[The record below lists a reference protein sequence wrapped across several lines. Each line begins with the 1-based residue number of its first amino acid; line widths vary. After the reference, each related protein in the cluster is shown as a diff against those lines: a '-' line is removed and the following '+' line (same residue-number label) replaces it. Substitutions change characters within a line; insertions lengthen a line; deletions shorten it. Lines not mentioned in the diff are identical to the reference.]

1 MYTQCPHCDTL
12 FRIQVADLR
21 MAQGKVRCGRCG
33 QIFNALRY
41 LSEELPEIPTVFE
54 TVELPAPEVE
64 PADVAADELHS
75 TEELLSLVDKLVSE
89 LEPALSPVEGL
100 AEPPATE
107 TPPAPGPL
115 TVILEDEAP
124 RLPEITEFKQID
136 VYEVT
141 SPGVSFESSGTP
153 FSIAEPPAT
162 ETPPAPEPLTVIP
175 EDEAPRL
182 PEITEFKQ
190 IDVYEVTSP
199 GVSFESGG
207 TPFSIAE
214 PPAGVAEEIA
224 HAAERGRTTKAQRHS
239 GLGTLSWSVAILVL
253 IAVLVAQYIYYM
265 RAELSQNAALHPWL
279 ERYCEVVKAV
289 APCEVPPLRDLAKI
303 EIQNGAMQL
312 HPSIQ
317 DVLLVRLSLM
327 NRAGF
332 AQPYPDLQLTL
343 SDLGGRHFAQRRFHP
358 AEYLSPGSDIAQGMP
373 SNVSVPVSLEI
384 AAPFSPA
391 NLEAS
396 SWGFK
401 LY

>member
-115 TVILEDEAP
+115 TVIL
-124 RLPEITEFKQID
+124 
-136 VYEVT
+136 
-141 SPGVSFESSGTP
+141 
-153 FSIAEPPAT
+153 
-162 ETPPAPEPLTVIP
+162 

>member
-21 MAQGKVRCGRCG
+21 TAQGKVRCGRCG
-33 QIFNALRY
+33 QIFNALRF
-41 LSEELPEIPTVFE
+41 LSEELPEIPTVVE
-54 TVELPAPEVE
+54 TVELPVPEFG

-75 TEELLSLVDKLVSE
+75 TEELLGLVDKLVNE
-89 LEPALSPVEGL
+89 LEPATEIPVVPEPMTVIPEDKAPLLSDVHGCPSVAGPVLSEVEGGRT
-100 AEPPATE
+100 PGAT
-107 TPPAPGPL
+107 
-115 TVILEDEAP
+115 
-124 RLPEITEFKQID
+124 EITEFKQID
-136 VYEVT
+136 VYE
-141 SPGVSFESSGTP
+141 PVSLRP
-153 FSIAEPPAT
+153 F
-162 ETPPAPEPLTVIP
+162 
-175 EDEAPRL
+175 
-182 PEITEFKQ
+182 
-190 IDVYEVTSP
+190 
-199 GVSFESGG
+199 FESGG
-207 TPFSIAE
+207 TPFSIVE
-214 PPAGVAEEIA
+214 PPAGVADEIA
-224 HAAERGRTTKAQRHS
+224 AAAERTRIAQAQRHS
-239 GLGTLSWSVAILVL
+239 GLSTLSWSVAILVL
-253 IAVLVAQYIYYM
+253 IAVLAAQYVYYM

-279 ERYCEVVKAV
+279 ERYCEVVKAA

-303 EIQNGAMQL
+303 EIQNSAMHL

-358 AEYLSPGSDIAQGMP
+358 AEYLSSGSDIAQGMP
-373 SNVSVPVSLEI
+373 SNVSVPVTLEI

-391 NLEAS
+391 NLDAS

>member
-21 MAQGKVRCGRCG
+21 TAQGKVRCGRCG

-54 TVELPAPEVE
+54 MVELPAPEVE

-75 TEELLSLVDKLVSE
+75 TEELLGLVDKLVSE
-89 LEPALSPVEGL
+89 LEPALSPVEGP
-100 AEPPATE
+100 AASPATE
-107 TPPAPGPL
+107 TPPAPEL
-115 TVILEDEAP
+115 VTVIPEDEAP
-124 RLPEITEFKQID
+124 LLSEITEFKQID

-141 SPGVSFESSGTP
+141 SPGVSFESIGTP
-153 FSIAEPPAT
+153 FSI
-162 ETPPAPEPLTVIP
+162 V
-175 EDEAPRL
+175 
-182 PEITEFKQ
+182 
-190 IDVYEVTSP
+190 
-199 GVSFESGG
+199 
-207 TPFSIAE
+207 E

-224 HAAERGRTTKAQRHS
+224 RAAERVRTTKAQRHS
-239 GLGTLSWSVAILVL
+239 GLGTFSWSVAILVL
-253 IAVLVAQYIYYM
+253 VAVLAAQYIYYM
-265 RAELSQNAALHPWL
+265 RAELSQNAVLHPWL

-289 APCEVPPLRDLAKI
+289 APCEVTPLRDLAKI
-303 EIQNGAMQL
+303 EIQNREIRV

-327 NRAGF
+327 NRASF

-358 AEYLSPGSDIAQGMP
+358 AEYLSPGSDIAQGMRR
-373 SNVSVPVSLEI
+373 NVSVPVTLEI

-396 SWGFK
+396 SWSFR

>member
-21 MAQGKVRCGRCG
+21 TAQGKVRCGRCG

-41 LSEELPEIPTVFE
+41 LSEKLPEIPTVFE

-64 PADVAADELHS
+64 AADVAADELHS
-75 TEELLSLVDKLVSE
+75 TEELLGLVDKLVSE
-89 LEPALSPVEGL
+89 LEPALGSAEG
-100 AEPPATE
+100 PA
-107 TPPAPGPL
+107 A
-115 TVILEDEAP
+115 
-124 RLPEITEFKQID
+124 
-136 VYEVT
+136 
-141 SPGVSFESSGTP
+141 S
-153 FSIAEPPAT
+153 PAT

-175 EDEAPRL
+175 EDEAPLLSDVHGYTSVAGGRT
-182 PEITEFKQ
+182 PGATEITEFKQ
-190 IDVYEVTSP
+190 IDVYEMTSP
-199 GVSFESGG
+199 GVSFESSG
-207 TPFSIAE
+207 TPFSIVE
-214 PPAGVAEEIA
+214 PSVGVAEEIA
-224 HAAERGRTTKAQRHS
+224 HAAERARTTKAQRYS

-253 IAVLVAQYIYYM
+253 IAVLSAQYIYYM

-303 EIQNGAMQL
+303 EIQNSAMHL

-327 NRAGF
+327 NRADF

-343 SDLGGRHFAQRRFHP
+343 SDLGGRQFAQRRFHP
-358 AEYLSPGSDIAQGMP
+358 AEYLSSGSDIAQGMP
-373 SNVSVPVSLEI
+373 SNVSIPVTLEI

-396 SWGFK
+396 SWSFR